1 MNCRTWSKTARLL
14 VSACLVLALPAG
26 PAEGKSKKKKEE
38 EVRIPFSPSGG
49 WEAFLKG
56 PEGQQYILQ
65 QPVEKNPDIHWLG
78 LEFTEW
84 EGARFR
90 MAVMKVENKI
100 EIGSVQVEYDDDDE
114 KRKAQETAHRAAI
127 PLGSL
132 EGLVTSGL
140 FNTQRFELIERKQ
153 IDAVLSE
160 LKFNSTELIS
170 GPSASKVGRLL
181 GAQYMLFVEV
191 AEWNDNK
198 NIMATIGF
206 AKTNAQVAVTF
217 RLLEVA
223 TGRIDYAQ
231 TFRGEAGSWGLA
243 LPFWGRQENSP
254 IHYAL
259 SVCVAKAS
267 YDLAHS
273 LKDRPWMGA
282 IAKVERD
289 IVTVNA
295 GSTQGIRPGMTLT
308 ALSKGEELI
317 DPSTGVSLGTDDEV
331 IGSLQITSVRE
342 NFSKATVIE
351 GCKGIKVGDRV
362 EIQNGGAGVKVVET
376 TRSSSAPT
384 AAPAKLGDAGTG
396 EPRKARGGAG

>member
-1 MNCRTWSKTARLL
+1 MSCRSRSNFVRLL
-14 VSACLVLALPAG
+14 ISACIILVLPLSL
-26 PAEGKSKKKKEE
+26 AEAKSKKKKEE
-38 EVRIPFSPSGG
+38 EARIAFSPSGG
-49 WEAFLKG
+49 WEAYLKG
-56 PEGQQYILQ
+56 PAGEQFALQ

-100 EIGSVQVEYDDDDE
+100 ELGSVQFEYEDEDDR
-114 KRKAQETAHRAAI
+114 RKAQETASRAAI

-153 IDAVLSE
+153 IDTVLAE
-160 LKFNSTELIS
+160 LKFNTTELVA
-170 GPSASKVGRLL
+170 GPSASKIGRLL

-191 AEWNDNK
+191 AEWTDNR
-198 NIMATIGF
+198 NLMATIGF

-223 TGRIDYAQ
+223 TGRIDYAE
-231 TFRGEAGSWGLA
+231 TFRGEAGSWGLT
-243 LPFWGRQENSP
+243 LPFWGQQSNSP

-267 YDLAHS
+267 YDLANS
-273 LKDRPWMGA
+273 LKDKPWLGA
-282 IAKVERD
+282 IAKVDRD
-289 IVTVNA
+289 IITINA
-295 GSTQGIRPGMTLT
+295 GSTQGIKPGMTLT

-317 DPSTGVSLGTDDEV
+317 DPSTGSSLGTDDEV

-342 NFSKATVIE
+342 TFSKAAVIE
-351 GCKGIKVGDRV
+351 GCKGLKVGDRV
-362 EIQNGGAGVKVVET
+362 EIQNGGAAVNVVQT
-376 TRSSSAPT
+376 TKAAESPSSSPKK
-384 AAPAKLGDAGTG
+384 AKVST
-396 EPRKARGGAG
+396 R